1 MMIDGINQLPA
12 QTYFHQKDI
21 SGIWKILEDPE
32 IPEISRP
39 VGIPDVAC
47 LPTQLVETVSQL
59 IFFRM

>member
-59 IFFRM
+59 ILFRM